1 MTSTGEESGKGR
13 RALESTRQQPPST
26 DAPPPISIGIATT
39 THNVEEQGAQGGRAR
54 DGQENSRSMRASG
67 SHSPLRY
74 DPSNAQASL
83 SSALPGPNLLKGA
96 TSESVWSQLRSGHLQ
111 NVMAG
116 PARLNLINQQ
126 TYRRSS
132 GNRRYVSIL
141 FCDTFNFS
149 N

>member
-26 DAPPPISIGIATT
+26 DAPPPISIGIATS
-39 THNVEEQGAQGGRAR
+39 THNVEEQDAQGGRAR
-54 DGQENSRSMRASG
+54 DGQENRRSMRASG

-83 SSALPGPNLLKGA
+83 SSALPRPNWLKR
-96 TSESVWSQLRSGHLQ
+96 SESVWSQLRSGHLQ

-132 GNRRYVSIL
+132 GNRRYVYIL
-141 FCDTFNFS
+141 FCDT
-149 N
+149 

>member
-1 MTSTGEESGKGR
+1 MTSTGEESGQGR
-13 RALESTRQQPPST
+13 RALESTPQQPPST
-26 DAPPPISIGIATT
+26 DAPPPISIGIAT

-54 DGQENSRSMRASG
+54 DGQENRRSMRASG

-83 SSALPGPNLLKGA
+83 SSALPGPNLLKRT

-132 GNRRYVSIL
+132 GNRRYISIYS
-141 FCDTFNFS
+141 CDTFNCS
-149 N
+149 H